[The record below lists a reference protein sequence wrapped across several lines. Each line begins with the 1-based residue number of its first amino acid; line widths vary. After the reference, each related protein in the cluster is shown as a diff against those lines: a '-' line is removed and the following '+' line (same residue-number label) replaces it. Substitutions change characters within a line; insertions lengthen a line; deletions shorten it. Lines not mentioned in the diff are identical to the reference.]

1 MAKRATVEDIAK
13 YCGVSSATVS
23 RVVNHR
29 ELVKPQT
36 VKLVEDAMQALGVT
50 PRHRDNFIE
59 SYQKKHN
66 RAGCRAHKSQLL
78 L

>member
-36 VKLVEDAMQALGVT
+36 VKLVDDAGS
-50 PRHRDNFIE
+50 R
-59 SYQKKHN
+59 SYTEAS
-66 RAGCRAHKSQLL
+66 R
-78 L
+78 

>member
-36 VKLVEDAMQALGVT
+36 VKLVEDAMLSEL
-50 PRHRDNFIE
+50 HRGIAIILSNHI
-59 SYQKKHN
+59 KKT
-66 RAGCRAHKSQLL
+66 
-78 L
+78 